1 MMQEFGLH
9 PVDQIPS
16 SLKDDATLEMS
27 HFMVSL
33 IINQELIG
41 SGTLVRVD
49 DAFAILTAHHVA
61 ELIESDDVTHLGVNI
76 AAEPHGFFLPI
87 QTLQHVVVGRCAAGV
102 NEELGPDLSLLR
114 LLDLQAIGTIASK
127 KSFYN
132 LDVPSRAE
140 FWSDFPIDQMAWY
153 LIGAPAERSRSQEQH
168 GTGKHLLVA
177 VHLIGEGTFKQRVTR
192 GEFDFVTLRL
202 LAGSHNFPL
211 NYGGVSGGGVW
222 LLPLTM
228 DPDKG
233 PSTISYD
240 PPLLA
245 GVAFYQF
252 GVDSGECNI
261 VCHGPESVAV
271 RARDA
276 LRPT

>member
-1 MMQEFGLH
+1 
-9 PVDQIPS
+9 
-16 SLKDDATLEMS
+16 MS
-27 HFMVSL
+27 HFIVSL

-49 DAFAILTAHHVA
+49 HAFAILTAHHVA
-61 ELIESDDVTHLGVNI
+61 KLVESLVVTHLAVNI

-87 QTLQHVVVGRCAAGV
+87 QTLEHVVVGRCAAGV

-114 LLDLQAIGTIASK
+114 LLDRKAIGTIASK

-132 LDVPSRAE
+132 LDVPTRTQ
-140 FWSDFPIDQMAWY
+140 FWSNLPIDQMPWY
-153 LIGAPAERSRSQEQH
+153 VVGAPAERSRSEGQH
-168 GTGKHLLVA
+168 GTRNHLLVA
-177 VHLIGEGTFKQRVTR
+177 IHLIGEGTFKERVSR
-192 GEFDFVTLRL
+192 DGFDFVTLRL

-211 NYGGVSGGGVW
+211 NYGGISGGGVW
-222 LLPLTM
+222 ILPLTM

-233 PSTISYD
+233 SSTISYD

-252 GVDSGECNI
+252 APDSGKRDI

-276 LRPT
+276 LRAAQA